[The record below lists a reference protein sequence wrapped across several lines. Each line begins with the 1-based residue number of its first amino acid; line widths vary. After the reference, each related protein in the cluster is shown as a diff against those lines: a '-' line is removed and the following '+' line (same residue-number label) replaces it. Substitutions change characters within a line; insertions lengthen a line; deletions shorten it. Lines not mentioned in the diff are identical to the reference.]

1 MRDYK
6 QEQFIIT
13 SSATRVIDTQDTCER
28 CATRRATWV
37 SGTRD
42 ARKRR
47 VITRANRTRDTRERR
62 ERVHAQGGRR
72 GSSRGRRTSSK
83 G

>member
-13 SSATRVIDTQDTCER
+13 SRRRATRVIDTQDTCER

-47 VITRANRTRDTRERR
+47 VIMRANSTRDTRERR

-72 GSSRGRRTSSK
+72 G
-83 G
+83 